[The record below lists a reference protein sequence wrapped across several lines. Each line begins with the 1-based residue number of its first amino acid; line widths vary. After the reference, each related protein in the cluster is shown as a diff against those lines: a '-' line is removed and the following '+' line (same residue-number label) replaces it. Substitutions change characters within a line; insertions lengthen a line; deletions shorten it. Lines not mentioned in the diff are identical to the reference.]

1 MEISK
6 PERIGVLTSGGDAPG
21 MNAAVRAVVRTAA
34 VNGVETLG
42 IRSGYQ
48 GLIDRDFVDL
58 GPRQVSNIIQRGG
71 TILGTSRC
79 EEFFKPEGRAQ
90 ACANLREQGG
100 DALVV
105 IGGNGSFQGAHLL
118 HQELGL
124 PVIGVPGTI
133 DNDVGGTEMTIGYD
147 TAINTALDAI
157 DRVRD
162 TAFSHHRLFFVEVM
176 GRHCGAIAVASA
188 LAGGAEEVLIP
199 ERPDELS
206 RLIDSIRDALDR
218 GKHSLIVV
226 VAEGDELGGAN
237 RVGNLISEALGVSM
251 RVTVLGHVQRGGSP
265 TAADRILASRMG
277 AAAVEALLRGESD
290 VMTCLRGGEIVMA
303 HLAEAWTEP
312 THVDEELLRL
322 CGILAQ

>member
-1 MEISK
+1 MEK
-6 PERIGVLTSGGDAPG
+6 PQIRRLGVLTSGGDAPG

-48 GLIDRDFVDL
+48 GLIDRDFMEL
-58 GPRQVSNIIQRGG
+58 GPREVSNIIQHGG

-79 EEFFKPEGRAQ
+79 EEFFKPEGRAL
-90 ACANLREQGG
+90 ACANLREEGG

-118 HQELGL
+118 QQELDF
-124 PVIGVPGTI
+124 PVAGVPGTI
-133 DNDVGGTEMTIGYD
+133 DNDVGGTELTIGFD

-157 DRVRD
+157 DRIRD

-206 RLIDSIRDALDR
+206 RLIESISGALAR
-218 GKHSLIVV
+218 GKRSLIVV
-226 VAEGDELGGAN
+226 VSEGDELGGAN

-251 RVTVLGHVQRGGSP
+251 RVTVLGHVQRGEAPPPRTGSSP
-265 TAADRILASRMG
+265 AAWERRRWSRCS
-277 AAAVEALLRGESD
+277 AESPD
-290 VMTCLRGGEIVMA
+290 S
-303 HLAEAWTEP
+303 
-312 THVDEELLRL
+312 
-322 CGILAQ
+322 